1 MEFLKDLLEMLT
13 PYLLEVITLVIA
25 VVVVPQL
32 KALLKQLGIK
42 EFVQNEKELV
52 LDTMYFVERLFK
64 HLDGKQKWDMAKSK
78 AVEKAKKIGLK
89 MDEKD
94 IDDLLDTF
102 VEEFDFD
109 WDES

>member
-1 MEFLKDLLEMLT
+1 MEFLKDLLEMFS
-13 PYLLEVITLVIA
+13 PYIMEMLGIVVAAVI
-25 VVVVPQL
+25 VPWARQ
-32 KALLKQLGIK
+32 ALKQLGIK

-64 HLDGKQKWDMAKSK
+64 HLGGKQKWDMAKSK

-109 WDES
+109 WDEQ